1 MASRSAAQYDYL
13 IKLLIIG
20 DSGVGKTCFLL
31 RFSDDSFTTSHLTT
45 IGIDFKI
52 KTIEVDG
59 KQIKL
64 QIVSASQW
72 DTAGQERF
80 RTITQTYYKGAMGII
95 LAYDCTDDNSFANVR
110 NWIQQIKMH
119 ASESVAKVLIG
130 NKCDRPD
137 KKVSAEQGEGLAREL
152 GVKFFESSAKNN
164 INVQEV
170 FYFIAKDI
178 KDKRMGDPMGT
189 NAAIRVSP
197 APNQPKAAGKNCCK

>member
-1 MASRSAAQYDYL
+1 
-13 IKLLIIG
+13 
-20 DSGVGKTCFLL
+20 
-31 RFSDDSFTTSHLTT
+31 
-45 IGIDFKI
+45 
-52 KTIEVDG
+52 
-59 KQIKL
+59 
-64 QIVSASQW
+64 
-72 DTAGQERF
+72 
-80 RTITQTYYKGAMGII
+80 MGII
-95 LAYDCTDDNSFANVR
+95 LAYDCTDENSYTNVR

-119 ASESVAKVLIG
+119 ASENVAKVLIG

-189 NAAIRVSP
+189 NTSIRVSSAVP
-197 APNQPKAAGKNCCK
+197 QPKASKGCCK